1 MSVILVDPSDVPLLS
16 FDWTDALPSG
26 VLVYAVTHS
35 VSSPLS
41 IVSQSTTPNQNLSTV
56 KVSGFQHGATY
67 LIQATASLDN
77 GETINRAMT
86 VRCVDA

>member
-1 MSVILVDPSDVPLLS
+1 MAVILVDPSDQIIVS

-26 VLVYAVTHS
+26 VLVYSVTHT

-41 IVSQSTTPNQNLSTV
+41 KSTETTTPAQNLSTV
-56 KVSGFQHGATY
+56 KISGAAHGGTY
-67 LIQATASLDN
+67 LVQATALLDN
-77 GETINRAMT
+77 GETINRAAT